1 MGTWVVY
8 KFKNLVDIQSF
19 PGFELNSS
27 AFPRMS
33 LPETFTEGSQL
44 QVWPLKIRFSVKQS
58 RRPY

>member
-27 AFPRMS
+27 TFPRMS